1 VRKAEN
7 KKQTEAARKR
17 VLGSLIGITLQ
28 RQNTER
34 KKRKN

>member
-1 VRKAEN
+1 VRTTEN
-7 KKQTEAARKR
+7 KKQIEAARER